1 MNKKT
6 KPSTFV
12 STDGEVVA
20 LKSVHIDGRLE
31 GLMLSVKVR
40 QSYRNDS
47 GRNLE
52 TVYTF
57 PLAWGAT
64 LLGMNVEL
72 NGKRMQAAV
81 LEKKEATEKYEKA
94 IDEGDTPVMV
104 EKSAGGLYTANLG
117 NLMTG
122 EEAVIEIEYAQLLR
136 FEQGS
141 IRLSIPTTIA
151 PRFGDAHRQGGLAAH
166 ETDSVN
172 PLVEYPFTLKLD
184 VCGQAVKA
192 NLSCPSHEVSITA
205 IDDGIS
211 VRLEQGGML
220 DRDFILSLDGLEG
233 QCFAVTALDGELHAV
248 LASFCPKLPAQEE
261 SPLLLKILVDCSGS
275 MGGDSI
281 AQARAA
287 LHEVFQHL
295 SPADHVSY
303 SKFGSTVEH
312 VIAKMEPCTSRFVGK
327 VLAKALKL
335 TDADL
340 GGTELNQA
348 LLSTFGIKIPENN
361 AQDAA
366 VLLITDGDVWDI
378 DAIVASASKSG
389 HRIFVVGVS
398 SSPAESLLRDLAE
411 KTGGACELVSPNENI
426 TRAIVRMFKRMRAAK
441 AVDMQI
447 DWGAKPLWQSRLP
460 RQLFDGET
468 VHVFARLTA
477 PPTAAPSLRWHADGQ
492 GIQTHADMLGI
503 DALGSVARMAG
514 TRRMVEAPSRKEALA
529 LALEYQLV
537 SDQTNLILV
546 HVRAEGNK
554 ATGLPALQQIEQMLA
569 AGWGGV
575 GSVRENRVLHSMQA
589 NYSSMAMPSAWRT
602 RDRATVAARVD
613 ALALGGMDDF
623 ETPAFLRKQADDSAP
638 SSMLRTL
645 SHILRRTR
653 AIDLGPVVTPLE
665 LLQAFDKAAS
675 KVLSVN
681 RFVSALQALHIPD
694 ELTKTLGD
702 FAVVFGSA
710 AKAWTVVIK
719 WLTDALADQFI
730 LSRQGERL
738 LRQSL
743 KTMDADSL
751 ALGLQQI
758 EKKLGPGGIV
768 WSLNCLTPA
777 PEPDKLVTADMDDFE
792 IPAFLRKQAD

>member
-1 MNKKT
+1 MNKKA
-6 KPSTFV
+6 KSSTFV

-20 LKSVHIDGRLE
+20 LKSVHIDGRLD

-47 GRNLE
+47 GKNLE

-81 LEKKEATEKYEKA
+81 LEKKKATEKYEKA

-122 EEAVIEIEYAQLLR
+122 EEAVIEIEYAQLLH
-136 FEQGS
+136 FEQGR

-151 PRFGDAHRQGGLAAH
+151 PRFGDAHRQGGLAPH

-184 VCGQAVKA
+184 VCGQAAKA
-192 NLSCPSHEVSITA
+192 NLSCPSHEVIITA

-233 QCFAVTALDGELHAV
+233 QCFAVTALDGEQHAV

-312 VIAKMEPCTSRFVGK
+312 VVAKMEPCKPRFVGK

-335 TDADL
+335 TEADL
-340 GGTELNQA
+340 GGTELNAA
-348 LLSTFGIKIPENN
+348 LLSTFEIKVSGDSK
-361 AQDAA
+361 QDAA

-378 DAIVASASKSG
+378 QNVVASATKSG
-389 HRIFVVGVS
+389 HRIFAVGVS
-398 SSPAESLLRDLAE
+398 SAPAESLLRELAE
-411 KTGGACELVSPNENI
+411 KSGGACELVSPHEDI
-426 TRAIVRMFKRMRAAK
+426 SLAVMRMFNRMRASRS
-441 AVDMQI
+441 VDI
-447 DWGAKPLWQSRLP
+447 DVNWGTKPIWQSRLT

-468 VHVFARLTA
+468 VHVFAQFADRPVSAPTLTWQSEGRQA
-477 PPTAAPSLRWHADGQ
+477 QVRVEV
-492 GIQTHADMLGI
+492 LGTETE
-503 DALGSVARMAG
+503 GTVARMGGA
-514 TRRMVEAPSRKEALA
+514 RRMVEAVSKEESLA
-529 LALEYQLV
+529 LALKYQLV

-546 HVRAEGNK
+546 HVRAEGEK
-554 ATGLPALQQIEQMLA
+554 ASSLPALQQIEQMLS
-569 AGWGGV
+569 AGWGGFGTV
-575 GSVRENRVLHSMQA
+575 HESPIRYSKKQA
-589 NYSSMAMPSAWRT
+589 NYSSMATPSVWRT
-602 RDRATVAARVD
+602 RDRATVAARVG
-613 ALALGGMDDF
+613 AVATGGMGDF
-623 ETPAFLRKQADDSAP
+623 DVPAFLRKSVESDDVP
-638 SSMLRTL
+638 S
-645 SHILRRTR
+645 
-653 AIDLGPVVTPLE
+653 VTPTG
-665 LLQAFDKAAS
+665 LLTTFNDAALKA
-675 KVLSVN
+675 
-681 RFVSALQALHIPD
+681 Q
-694 ELTKTLGD
+694 D
-702 FAVVFGSA
+702 FG
-710 AKAWTVVIK
+710 
-719 WLTDALADQFI
+719 DALLAIWIYEVPKNIVKLVKAVTKEAGSRETAWALLLDW
-730 LSRQGERL
+730 LSIQLVGKCALERHAQRL
-738 LRQSL
+738 LRAQ
-743 KTMDADSL
+743 L
-751 ALGLQQI
+751 AGVDKNVRLSISGKFSKAVLGLQ
-758 EKKLGPGGIV
+758 EDDWGVVSVTLLDKIV
-768 WSLNCLTPA
+768 HKVKRT
-777 PEPDKLVTADMDDFE
+777 EQKVRLVGHEQAADTDDFE